1 MSVNHSVFFFILS
14 NLRNY
19 TIEAFLYPQL
29 LRKGML
35 SYLGCLGVWST
46 SRGVVWT
53 PFNMKLGAESRDI
66 TKRIYMLITSGS
78 YRVNSGTRSY
88 LNPIQPNIRMHILHI
103 VLYKFLKVLAGGLAI
118 NNFFSLWSYP
128 LFSLP

>member
-1 MSVNHSVFFFILS
+1 
-14 NLRNY
+14 
-19 TIEAFLYPQL
+19 
-29 LRKGML
+29 
-35 SYLGCLGVWST
+35 
-46 SRGVVWT
+46 
-53 PFNMKLGAESRDI
+53 MKLGAESRDI

-118 NNFFSLWSYP
+118 NNFFSL
-128 LFSLP
+128 